1 MNWRKETDIAYRK
14 FERDIDR
21 AVAKLSGR
29 KCCENF
35 GDKEIR
41 EIGDKWSDYLSG
53 NWSVVGRF
61 VERYNQFK
69 NWCYNY
75 TGGENE

>member
-1 MNWRKETDIAYRK
+1 MGWREEDDKAYK
-14 FERDIDR
+14 SFVRDIDK
-21 AVAKLSGR
+21 AVAKLRGQECR
-29 KCCENF
+29 ENF

-41 EIGDKWSDYLSG
+41 AIRDKWTDYLSG

-61 VERYNQFK
+61 VERLKSFE

-75 TGGENE
+75 TGE